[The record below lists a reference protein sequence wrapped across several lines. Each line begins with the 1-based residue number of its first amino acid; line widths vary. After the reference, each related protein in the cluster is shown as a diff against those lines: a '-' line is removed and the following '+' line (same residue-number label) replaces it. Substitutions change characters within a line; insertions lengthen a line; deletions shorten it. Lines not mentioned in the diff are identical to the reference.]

1 MSTQPSSSLRQWE
14 KRAPLIFFV
23 FIRFE
28 YAVCKGCRYSVGC
41 LGYVYSTGRRV
52 GFFFGGLG
60 VVIMCG
66 YHVPEGMELLQRF
79 LFF

>member
-14 KRAPLIFFV
+14 KRAPLIFF
-23 FIRFE
+23 IRFE
-28 YAVCKGCRYSVGC
+28 YAVCNGCMYSVGC

-52 GFFFGGLG
+52 GLFGGLG

-66 YHVPEGMELLQRF
+66 DQVPEGMELF
-79 LFF
+79 GEAKGK